1 VEESKDKKKRMD
13 ALEDTTGNNVGT
25 SSSSKLSLDLPH
37 VLRKEEQS
45 RSRKTQN
52 LSKVICST

>member
-1 VEESKDKKKRMD
+1 
-13 ALEDTTGNNVGT
+13 
-25 SSSSKLSLDLPH
+25 LPH

-52 LSKVICST
+52 LSKVICSTWIAKHFILIFEIKNIWSTIIIFYILSK